1 MATAANREQ
10 VSAIIV
16 GYPKIVANSDTTRPG
31 TRLTRNFKP
40 GFYFSFLGGGD
51 SNMLEEGQLPS
62 DVKNLRV

>member
-1 MATAANREQ
+1 VNHQTAQAPINAALTGQ
-10 VSAIIV
+10 V
-16 GYPKIVANSDTTRPG
+16 KTWQNTTRLG